1 MQKKKKQQI
10 SKKSP
15 TPQEQLATSQVGDPQ
30 KESYIQ
36 QNLETFQSTMPQQSF
51 DEIISDRIFEIKK
64 KIQYIKKLFPE
75 LNLDTVKIT
84 PEEIFDQDD
93 LRLFKSIKSML
104 SPSVPLDL
112 SRKLLQNDYPI
123 TQLLDDY
130 NLQCALIDIEQ
141 QFQLALQDEEF
152 FYPFCCFYTQLWF
165 QDAVEFYIASGKSKQ
180 EKERL
185 CIENFQQ
192 CSINFMV
199 PVKIK
204 FSKSVRSNSPL
215 QKTRILNKNGN
226 DSFHNIKNIPIKIKK
241 DEQLRLQ
248 QYLKGSEEYKNNE
261 QKNNLKSDL
270 FQHTNSEVFRQ
281 TQRSTSNNRK
291 QQLNRVINKQGEFC
305 NKNVNSYHN
314 NSLCSSETTNDYE
327 VNESP
332 AFIKANNVNQKR
344 LVATVNIQQNNL
356 LNPSNSPPLN
366 KLYKIYGQVSQD
378 SEESAANLQ
387 NQQEIIKQNLNID
400 KKEFQ
405 SIITLKNKDNSF
417 KTQSDFKKKNE
428 EQKIQNETQ
437 KQLQISD
444 SQVNSRKLKQAEQVN
459 EISNQPSDIKKRIF
473 ITKVDT
479 TSFSLQK
486 NLDNNFTLEQQI
498 TQKQQLP
505 QQNSPNF
512 ISRKQKDPFVDQQSD
527 KETIKSSTGRQKRKS
542 QVKQKK
548 PKANKQLLLQN
559 ELANNNTNSQ
569 SHYNPYQNSFYI
581 TERNNIQLNKI
592 MQVQTNNQMSPTQ
605 RASQFFNQQ
614 IQDFF
619 FQYKKQTQ
627 EENRPQSLS
636 QQTPKQQTINL
647 PAIYSSL
654 KNDQQ
659 SNQDKQFEQSA
670 SINQNRQEQKQSN
683 SKENESFSDRQMQK
697 IDSPLNNKQ
706 NMQISQQ
713 SGSFKKQ
720 SVQIQKSSTS
730 SRQQSLQIQKQQQ
743 PNQQDSPK
751 NELQN
756 HSSKLKSQS
765 KEITGANQTNS
776 SISSIQNGQ
785 NINNQ
790 DLKCS
795 QKIFYDLPPQYSN
808 RIKFRRLHKVYFKP
822 RNYFRGNQL
831 AILHFNGVLGIYEN
845 SFFKPTKNSIYD
857 IPQADEQNI
866 QYKPYQVNQSNDQE
880 ESLIQE
886 DENKSE
892 IEGLTNSQFK
902 DITQVQTKQCIA
914 EEKKSNSEYQQGEDD
929 QEYDDTNSRFNQ
941 EQLHILQ
948 NLKQTLKK
956 ISQWYYVILILPQKS
971 ALWLEIRDY
980 LVQQHYYCDAMYSYD
995 NQTHDYTSYYK
1006 RNIDNLDLLNPEFK
1020 VQNDN
1025 IEFIQK
1031 KGVAPGNKTFSQN
1044 MYNPQAD
1051 KFKQQQQK
1059 DNNLSFQG
1067 TFYPSNN
1074 MKNSKDSDSNNSS
1087 FNNVSENVSNLDLEL
1102 LIDYN
1107 QILADLKLSQPKK
1120 VLLIDTLPL
1129 SMRECYTKVEDRATF
1144 LQNEQKQ
1151 DDLIH
1156 NIQFLKLNQKIWKS
1170 FSLKFPKIK
1179 CQRSAL
1185 RVVFLPSLYYE
1196 QKKFSSNSI
1205 SFHQVLL
1212 EEIASEFQE
1221 EANECRYI
1229 SRNKQRWYYLN
1240 LKDVFSELENQ
1251 KLKECFEKHMK
1262 SGQIENVMKQPQT
1275 SIYKQEQEAQQI
1287 SELNLKQKI
1296 YRYFSQNY
1304 KTIELLSK
1312 DMEKQINS
1320 TTDNSQIPQQQQQ
1333 QPNQIQGINNNINY
1347 NTSNNF
1353 FPNGINKKQSLIFQ
1367 QYFNNIVESIII
1379 RNNKIIKQFSQ
1390 NKEEFNQALTIQ
1402 KIYSSFYDKT
1412 NHCISK
1418 KQQQEKV
1425 EKELDLYIARKY
1437 KSSILFY
1444 FSNFQNIL
1452 TISLFFFMFFVSLLK

>member
-1 MQKKKKQQI
+1 
-10 SKKSP
+10 
-15 TPQEQLATSQVGDPQ
+15 
-30 KESYIQ
+30 
-36 QNLETFQSTMPQQSF
+36 
-51 DEIISDRIFEIKK
+51 
-64 KIQYIKKLFPE
+64 
-75 LNLDTVKIT
+75 
-84 PEEIFDQDD
+84 
-93 LRLFKSIKSML
+93 
-104 SPSVPLDL
+104 
-112 SRKLLQNDYPI
+112 
-123 TQLLDDY
+123 
-130 NLQCALIDIEQ
+130 
-141 QFQLALQDEEF
+141 
-152 FYPFCCFYTQLWF
+152 
-165 QDAVEFYIASGKSKQ
+165 
-180 EKERL
+180 
-185 CIENFQQ
+185 
-192 CSINFMV
+192 MV

-226 DSFHNIKNIPIKIKK
+226 DSFHNIKYIPIKLKK
-241 DEQLRLQ
+241 DEQLLQ
-248 QYLKGSEEYKNNE
+248 QLLKGSEENKNNE
-261 QKNNLKSDL
+261 QKNSLKSDI
-270 FQHTNSEVFRQ
+270 FQQTNSEVFKQ
-281 TQRSTSNNRK
+281 TQRSTSNHK
-291 QQLNRVINKQGEFC
+291 KYELKRVVNKQGEFY
-305 NKNVNSYHN
+305 NKNSCHN

-327 VNESP
+327 ANESP
-332 AFIKANNVNQKR
+332 TFIKANNLNQKR
-344 LVATVNIQQNNL
+344 LVAAVNTQQNNL
-356 LNPSNSPPLN
+356 LNNPSSAQPLK
-366 KLYKIYGQVSQD
+366 KLYKIYGQVTQD
-378 SEESAANLQ
+378 SEDSVNLQ
-387 NQQEIIKQNLNID
+387 SQQESTKQNLNKE

-405 SIITLKNKDNSF
+405 SIITMKLKDNIF
-417 KTQSDFKKKNE
+417 KTQSDFRKKSE
-428 EQKIQNETQ
+428 VQKVQNDTQ
-437 KQLQISD
+437 KLSQIQD
-444 SQVNSRKLKQAEQVN
+444 SQVNSRKLKQAEQGN
-459 EISNQPSDIKKRIF
+459 EFLNQPSEIKKRNF

-479 TSFSLQK
+479 TQFSDKK
-486 NLDNNFTLEQQI
+486 NVENNTILDQQI
-498 TQKQQLP
+498 TQKQYLP
-505 QQNSPNF
+505 QQNSPN
-512 ISRKQKDPFVDQQSD
+512 IINRRQKDPIADQQSY
-527 KETIKSSTGRQKRKS
+527 KETMKSSTGRQKRKS

-559 ELANNNTNSQ
+559 ELANNNINLQSQ
-569 SHYNPYQNSFYI
+569 YNPYQNSLQI
-581 TERNNIQLNKI
+581 IERNNIQLNKI
-592 MQVQTNNQMSPTQ
+592 MQVQSNNQMSPTS
-605 RASQFFNQQ
+605 RASQFFNLQT
-614 IQDFF
+614 QDYF
-619 FQYKKQTQ
+619 FQCKKQSQ

-636 QQTPKQQTINL
+636 QQTPKQQNINL

-659 SNQDKQFEQSA
+659 NNQEKQLEQHTNSNNSNK
-670 SINQNRQEQKQSN
+670 QEQNESN
-683 SKENESFSDRQMQK
+683 SKEKLPSKQLSQM
-697 IDSPLNNKQ
+697 DSPLNNKQ
-706 NMQISQQ
+706 NIQTLQQ
-713 SGSFKKQ
+713 PTSFKKQ
-720 SVQIQKSSTS
+720 SVQIQKQSTS
-730 SRQQSLQIQKQQQ
+730 SRQQSLHVQKQ
-743 PNQQDSPK
+743 NQQDQPK
-751 NELQN
+751 NDLQN
-756 HSSKLKSQS
+756 LSNKLKSQS
-765 KEITGANQTNS
+765 KDIRGDNEANS
-776 SISSIQNGQ
+776 SISSIQNSQ

-808 RIKFRRLHKVYFKP
+808 RIKFRRLHRVYFKP

-845 SFFKPTKNSIYD
+845 SFFKHAKNSSSD
-857 IPQADEQNI
+857 IPQAEDQNF
-866 QYKPYQVNQSNDQE
+866 QQKFNKVNQNNDQE
-880 ESLIQE
+880 ESLILE

-892 IEGLTNSQFK
+892 IEGLTISQFK
-902 DITQVQTKQCIA
+902 EITQVQTKQYIA
-914 EEKKSNSEYQQGEDD
+914 EEKRSNYEYQQGEDD
-929 QEYDDTNSRFNQ
+929 QAYDDENSKFNQ

-980 LVQQHYYCDAMYSYD
+980 LVQQHYYCDAMYTYD

-1020 VQNDN
+1020 VQNDI
-1025 IEFIQK
+1025 IEFTQK
-1031 KGVAPGNKTFSQN
+1031 KDLRGIGLGNKTFSQN
-1044 MYNPQAD
+1044 MYNPQTD

-1067 TFYPSNN
+1067 TFYPSNC

-1087 FNNVSENVSNLDLEL
+1087 FNNISENVSNLDLEL

-1107 QILADLKLSQPKK
+1107 QILTDLKLNQPKK

-1129 SMRECYTKVEDRATF
+1129 SMRECYSKIEDRATF
-1144 LQNEQKQ
+1144 FQNEQKQ

-1156 NIQFLKLNQKIWKS
+1156 YIQFLKLNQKIWKS

-1262 SGQIENVMKQPQT
+1262 NGQIENLMKQPQT
-1275 SIYKQEQEAQQI
+1275 SIYKQEQEASQI

-1304 KTIELLSK
+1304 KMIELLSK
-1312 DMEKQINS
+1312 DVEKQIS
-1320 TTDNSQIPQQQQQ
+1320 QTSDNSQTQQQQQ
-1333 QPNQIQGINNNINY
+1333 QPPLNQIQANNNNINN

-1353 FPNGINKKQSLIFQ
+1353 FPNGINRKQSLIFQ
-1367 QYFNNIVESIII
+1367 QYFNNLVESIIS

-1390 NKEEFNQALTIQ
+1390 NKETFNQASQIQ
-1402 KIYSSFYDKT
+1402 KIYTSFYDKT

-1418 KQQQEKV
+1418 KQQQEKI

-1452 TISLFFFMFFVSLLK
+1452 TISLFFFVFLISLLK